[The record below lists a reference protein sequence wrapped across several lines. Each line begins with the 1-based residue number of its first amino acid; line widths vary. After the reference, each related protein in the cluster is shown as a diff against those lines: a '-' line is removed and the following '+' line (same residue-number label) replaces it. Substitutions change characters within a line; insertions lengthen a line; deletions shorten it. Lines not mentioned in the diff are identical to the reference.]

1 MLDMKQSKQ
10 NLHCLENEMTRGKL
24 SLLRG
29 LSPLFF
35 AVVIIAGGGGLLLL
49 RAVGSIQVQNSYL
62 PVLTVGSL
70 MSCLVAGTLLLLRQF
85 RMLRLSGSQK
95 SGLTLALILPVL
107 AGMLAVLP
115 EKGLNLMGILFFCL
129 TYFMA
134 FAGILEWLDR
144 EAVRFAEDDRRDCT
158 QQTFSE
164 TVPVESLADADPETS
179 DHAEI
184 DAGREKRFEALLAQS
199 QSDVESLSDDQEHA
213 NCSQWM
219 NRNSDEAGVE
229 FIEGGVL
236 VQFEPQ
242 QKTRVVHLGL
252 YPPLKGKLSVNCEFD
267 PGLSV
272 RTRVLETRGYG
283 ISVEVKRSIDL
294 ESEFEAVMQYWVTN
308 QTCNE
313 DVA

>member
-10 NLHCLENEMTRGKL
+10 NLHCLENETRWGKL

-35 AVVIIAGGGGLLLL
+35 TVVVIAGGGGLLLL
-49 RAVGSIQVQNSYL
+49 RAVGLIQVQDSYL

-70 MSCLVAGTLLLLRQF
+70 MSCLVAGNLLLLRQL
-85 RMLRLSGSQK
+85 RMLRLSDSQK
-95 SGLTLALILPVL
+95 STLTLALVLPVL

-115 EKGLNLMGILFFCL
+115 ENGLNLIGILFFCL

-134 FAGILEWLDR
+134 FAGVLEWLDR
-144 EAVRFAEDDRRDCT
+144 EAVDRTEDEQFDGSE
-158 QQTFSE
+158 QEFSE
-164 TVPVESLADADPETS
+164 TVSVELSSAVDPEMS
-179 DHAEI
+179 DHVEI
-184 DAGREKRFEALLAQS
+184 DEGREKRFEALLSQS
-199 QSDVESLSDDQEHA
+199 QSDVESLSGDQERAH
-213 NCSQWM
+213 CSQWM
-219 NRNSDEAGVE
+219 NRNSDEAGFE

-272 RTRVLETRGYG
+272 RTRILETRGYG
-283 ISVEVKRSIDL
+283 VSVEVKRSIDL
-294 ESEFEAVMQYWVTN
+294 EQEFQAVMQYWVTN

-313 DVA
+313 DAA